1 MVKYNY
7 SLEFNEKYNEVI
19 LDFSQEDSLDFS
31 YMISDPLGSDIS
43 LRIDELKEDVDN
55 YIKLLK
61 GLIPRYDHG
70 GNASS
75 VTSYKDVTII
85 EDPFFDEEEDS
96 AEPICKL
103 ETIEFLKII
112 LIWARENYKYKCKRE
127 VITRE
132 EAELALN
139 WIEHKI
145 GEVKTFEEDE

>member
-1 MVKYNY
+1 MIKYNY
-7 SLEFNEKYNEVI
+7 RFRYIEKYITVVM
-19 LDFSQEDSLDFS
+19 DFDEEKHLKFAN
-31 YMISDPLGSDIS
+31 MISDPLGSDIS

-75 VTSYKDVTII
+75 VISYKDVTII
-85 EDPFFDEEEDS
+85 EDPFFDEDEDS
-96 AEPICKL
+96 TEPICKL

-139 WIEHKI
+139 WIEQKI
-145 GEVKTFEEDE
+145 GEVKTLEEDE